1 MEGFDEFVIKNKT
14 DLEKV
19 SARARVLKIH
29 YPIKMTE
36 ALSIMKQCRN
46 IEEIRFERKA
56 FEKTEQEAKQFLD
69 KYVYLDMF

>member
-1 MEGFDEFVIKNKT
+1 MEGFDEFIVKNKT

-19 SARARVLKIH
+19 STRAKVIRIH
-29 YPIKMTE
+29 YPIKMQE
-36 ALSIMKQCRN
+36 ALAIMKNCRN
-46 IEEIRFERKA
+46 IEEIQFERKA